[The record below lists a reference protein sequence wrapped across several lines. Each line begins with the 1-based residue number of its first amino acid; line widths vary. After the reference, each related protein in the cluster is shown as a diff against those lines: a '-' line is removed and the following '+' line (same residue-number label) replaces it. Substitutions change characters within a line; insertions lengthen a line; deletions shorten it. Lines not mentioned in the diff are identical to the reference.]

1 LFDEANL
8 RKAHEQHMMYN
19 PARGERNM
27 PETLSLENRV
37 ALVTGGSRGIGR
49 AVALELAA
57 RGAAVVVNYNKSS
70 EAANEVVKKIQET
83 GGKAAAFQAD
93 VSDIKQAEALV
104 KFAVETFGDLSILVN
119 NAGITKDT
127 LIMMMS
133 EADWDSV
140 ITTNLKSTF
149 NCSKAAVKHMMRKR
163 YGRVINMSSV
173 AGQMGNPGQTN
184 YSASK
189 GGQIAFTKS
198 LAREIASRNITVNAI
213 APGFVDT
220 EILDAMSPEVLEAML
235 KLVPLARKAKP
246 EEVAYAVA
254 FLASDQAAFITGQV
268 LGVDGGMAMM

>member
-1 LFDEANL
+1 MSD
-8 RKAHEQHMMYN
+8 
-19 PARGERNM
+19 
-27 PETLSLENRV
+27 TLSLENKV
-37 ALVTGGSRGIGR
+37 AVITGGSRGIGR

-57 RGAAVVVNYNKSS
+57 RGAAVVVNYNKSPD
-70 EAANEVVKKIQET
+70 AANEVVKKIEEA

-93 VSDIKQAEALV
+93 VSDFKQADALI

-140 ITTNLKSTF
+140 ISTNLKSTF

-163 YGRVINMSSV
+163 TGRIINMASV
-173 AGQMGNPGQTN
+173 AGQMGNAGQVN

-198 LAREIASRNITVNAI
+198 LAREVAARNITVNAI

-220 EILDAMSPEVLEAML
+220 EILDAMSPEILEAAIKM
-235 KLVPLARKAKP
+235 VPLGRKAKP

-268 LGVDGGMAMM
+268 LAVDGGMAMM

>member
-1 LFDEANL
+1 MSD
-8 RKAHEQHMMYN
+8 
-19 PARGERNM
+19 
-27 PETLSLENRV
+27 TLSLENKV
-37 ALVTGGSRGIGR
+37 AVVTGGSRGIGR

-57 RGAAVVVNYNKSS
+57 RGAAVVVNYNSS
-70 EAANEVVKKIQET
+70 PDAANDVVKKIEEA
-83 GGKAAAFQAD
+83 GGKAAAYQAD
-93 VSDIKQAEALV
+93 VSDFKQAEGLI
-104 KFAVETFGDLSILVN
+104 KFAVEKFGDLSILVN

-140 ITTNLKSTF
+140 ISTNLKSTF

-163 YGRVINMSSV
+163 TGRVINMSSI
-173 AGQMGNPGQTN
+173 AGQMGNAGQVN

-198 LAREIASRNITVNAI
+198 LAREVAARNITVNAV
-213 APGFVDT
+213 APGFIDT
-220 EILDAMSPEVLEAML
+220 EILEAMPPEILEAAIKM
-235 KLVPLARKAKP
+235 VPLARKGKP
-246 EEVAYAVA
+246 EEIAYAVA